1 MNAMRKFTM
10 TGLFAAAALG
20 AAVAVAAG
28 APPAGPGDGC
38 GCPGDGAHA
47 HHGWWHGP
55 RHHGWHGWHRPG
67 PGRGL
72 HALNLNGSQRQSV
85 HEILQGARA
94 GMRDLHEQMHSN
106 MMKLAQSAPDAPDHA
121 ALVGQISR
129 VDAALF
135 GQMIVKRED
144 VRAKIY
150 ALLNPDQ
157 KKQLAE
163 MRAKMAAHGPHGM
176 DCRPAHGDGPAR
188 D

>member
-10 TGLFAAAALG
+10 TGLFAAAALA
-20 AAVAVAAG
+20 AAVAVA

-38 GCPGDGAHA
+38 GCP
-47 HHGWWHGP
+47 GP

-67 PGRGL
+67 PGRWL
-72 HALNLNGSQRQSV
+72 HGLNLTGSQRQSV
-85 HEILQGARA
+85 HAILDGARG
-94 GMRDLHEQMHSN
+94 GMRDLHEQMRSN
-106 MMKLAQSAPDAPDHA
+106 MMKLAASTPDAPDHA

-135 GQMIVKRED
+135 GQMIEKRED

-150 ALLNPDQ
+150 ALLTPAQ
-157 KKQLAE
+157 KKQLDE
-163 MRAKMAAHGPHGM
+163 RRARMAAHRAHGR
-176 DCRPAHGDGPAR
+176 DCGPAHGDAPSR

>member
-10 TGLFAAAALG
+10 TGLFAAAALA
-20 AAVAVAAG
+20 AAVAAAAPAAG
-28 APPAGPGDGC
+28 SGDGC

-55 RHHGWHGWHRPG
+55 RHHGWHGAYRPG
-67 PGRGL
+67 PGRWL

-85 HEILQGARA
+85 HEILRGARA
-94 GMRDLHEQMHSN
+94 GMRDLHDQMRSN
-106 MMKLAQSAPDAPDHA
+106 MMKLGASAPDAPDHA
-121 ALVGQISR
+121 ALVGRVSR
-129 VDAALF
+129 DEAALL

-150 ALLNPDQ
+150 ALLTPDQ
-157 KKQLAE
+157 KKPLAA
-163 MRAKMAAHGPHGM
+163 MRAKLAARGPHGKA
-176 DCRPAHGDGPAR
+176 CGPAHGAGPPR